1 MPLIKL
7 QIAPGIQRDSTR
19 YSSVG
24 SWTWNDCDKVRFRQ
38 GYAEKIGGWIKY
50 CNQQMLGVARMMMP
64 WTDLAGN
71 YYLGIGTNLKYYIES
86 GGVLYDVTPIRD
98 TVTLSNPF
106 STTSDSNV
114 VNVYDAA
121 HGAVQNDFVTFS
133 GATAV
138 GGLTISGEYQIKTI
152 VDGDNYTI
160 QASSNATSTAGPGG
174 GASVVAAYQINTGLD
189 TALYGNGWGA
199 GTWGG
204 VVSGGTN
211 TGWGVAATTTAA
223 SSGLRL
229 WSNDT
234 YGQDLVINVRNGGI
248 YYWVNSTGTSVRA
261 VALSSLSGAADVPT
275 VARQIIT
282 SSDEKVL
289 AFGCTDYLTG
299 DQDRLLIR
307 WSDTSNP
314 QIWTPLETNAA
325 GGIRIPTGSEFIAA
339 IETKAEILV
348 WSDVALH
355 SLQYIGA
362 PLQYGIT
369 RVGLT
374 SIAGP
379 NAIVSAND
387 LVIWMGNNGFYEYN
401 GRVTPIPCSVKD
413 YVFNDLNWLQ
423 ADKIF
428 GGSNMS
434 FNEAW
439 WFYPS
444 ADSQE
449 NDRFVAYNYMEKV
462 WFYGSI
468 ARTCWIDRSTEDYP
482 RAASSDGYVYYHE
495 YGQDDGS
502 TNPPSAISAYV
513 ESGIIEIGNGDSFA
527 FAWRMIPDVTFRN
540 SSSQA
545 PTMTMTLKAQEFAGS
560 NFNQTSNNS
569 VAQTATVPIEQF
581 TEQSYFRL
589 RGREITFRASSDA
602 TGVTWR
608 LGTPRID
615 VRPDGRR

>member
-1 MPLIKL
+1 MPLVKL
-7 QIAPGIQRDSTR
+7 QIAPGIQHDSTR

-24 SWTWNDCDKVRFRQ
+24 SWTWNDGDKIRFRQ
-38 GYAEKIGGWIKY
+38 GSAEKIGGWQKY
-50 CNQQMLGVARMMMP
+50 TISDFQGTGRMMMP
-64 WTDLAGN
+64 WTDLAGY
-71 YYLGIGTNLKYYIES
+71 YYLGVGTNLKYYIET
-86 GGVLYDVTPIRD
+86 GGTLYDVTPIRD
-98 TVTLSNPF
+98 TVTLANPF
-106 STTSDSNV
+106 TTTSGSNI
-114 VNVYDAA
+114 VNIYDAA

-138 GGLTISGEYQIKTI
+138 GGLTINGEYQIKTI

-189 TALYGNGWGA
+189 TSLYGNGWGA

-204 VVSGGTN
+204 VVFGGTN
-211 TGWGVAATTTAA
+211 TGWGMASPSTTG
-223 SSGLRL
+223 SNNLRL

-234 YGQDLVINVRNGGI
+234 YGQDLIINPRNGGI
-248 YYWVNSTGTSVRA
+248 YYWANSTGTSVRA

-289 AFGCTDYLTG
+289 AFGCTDYITG
-299 DQDRLLIR
+299 EQDRLLIR

-314 QIWTPLETNAA
+314 QIWTPLETNSA
-325 GGIRIPTGSEFIAA
+325 GGIRIPTGSEFITA
-339 IETKAEILV
+339 IETKSEVLV
-348 WSDVALH
+348 WSDAALH
-355 SLQYIGA
+355 TLQYIGA

-369 RVGLT
+369 RIGLT

-379 NAIVSAND
+379 NAVASAGD
-387 LVIWMGNNGFYEYN
+387 LVFWMGNNGFFTYE
-401 GRVTPIPCSVKD
+401 GRVVPLPCSVKD
-413 YVFNDLNWLQ
+413 YVFTDINWLQ

-434 FNEAW
+434 FNEVW

-444 ADSQE
+444 ANSQE
-449 NDRFVAYNYMEKV
+449 NDRYVAYNYMERV
-462 WFYGSI
+462 WFYGTI
-468 ARTCWIDRSTEDYP
+468 VRTCWIDRVIEDYP
-482 RAASSDGYVYYHE
+482 RACSTDGYVYYQE

-502 TNPPSAISAYV
+502 TNPPSAISSYI
-513 ESGIIEIGNGDSFA
+513 ESGIIEIGNGDNFA

-540 SSSQA
+540 SSAQS
-545 PTMTMTLKAQEFAGS
+545 PSLTMTLKAQDFAGS
-560 NFNQTSNNS
+560 DFTQTSNSS
-569 VAQTATVPIEQF
+569 VTQSATLPIETF
-581 TEQSYFRL
+581 TGQTYFRL
-589 RGREITFRASSDA
+589 RGREITFRTSSNS

-608 LGTPRID
+608 LGIPRID